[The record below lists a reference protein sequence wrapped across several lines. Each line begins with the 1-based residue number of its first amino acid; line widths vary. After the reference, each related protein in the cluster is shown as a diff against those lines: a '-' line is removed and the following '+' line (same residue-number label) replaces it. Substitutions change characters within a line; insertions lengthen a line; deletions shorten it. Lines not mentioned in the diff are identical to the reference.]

1 MQATNPPVVLC
12 FSALD
17 PSGGGGLQADIE
29 TLASMGCHCA
39 PIATALC
46 ATGSGD
52 LVEAVPIDS
61 PLLIEQ
67 ARSVLEDMEVR
78 AFKVG
83 FAGSVANV
91 EAIHSILQDYP
102 QIPVLLHPAFCLWD
116 PDNSEQADLPSALTA
131 LLLPLVEVAVVSLQ
145 EAHVLV
151 KESDTVDATAQ
162 AITSKGCRHLL
173 LNPCQSKEAKTNA
186 GLYDTTGLV
195 KSYEWTQAS
204 PSCHGATSTLTSA
217 IAGLRAH
224 DCPVQAAVEQAQN
237 YTWQAMAAARQLGF
251 GRPTPHRLFW
261 ADKNLPQDDYNP
273 SLPGIPTH

>member
-1 MQATNPPVVLC
+1 MHESHPPVVLC

-39 PIATALC
+39 PVATALC
-46 ATGSGD
+46 TTGAAD
-52 LVEAVPIDS
+52 TVEAVPVDA

-67 ARSVLEDMEVR
+67 ARSVLEDMPVR

-91 EAIHSILQDYP
+91 EAIHSILRDYP
-102 QIPVLLHPAFCLWD
+102 NLPVILHPAFCLWD
-116 PDNSEQADLPSALTA
+116 PNNAEQADLPAALAA
-131 LLLPLVEVAVVSLQ
+131 LLLPLAEVAVISLR

-162 AITSKGCRHLL
+162 ALTSKGCRHLL
-173 LNPCQSKEAKTNA
+173 LNPCQGKDLRGITD
-186 GLYDTTGLV
+186 LYGTTGII
-195 KSYEWTQAS
+195 KSYEWNQIT
-204 PSCHGATSTLTSA
+204 PSCHGAISTLTSA

-224 DCPVQAAVEQAQN
+224 DCPVQTAVEQAQN

-251 GRPTPHRLFW
+251 GKPTPHRLFW
-261 ADKNLPQDDYNP
+261 ADKNIPQECTS
-273 SLPGIPTH
+273 SLPGNPTH

>member
-1 MQATNPPVVLC
+1 MHESNPPVVLC

-39 PIATALC
+39 PVATALC
-46 ATGSGD
+46 ATGSAD
-52 LVEAVPIDS
+52 AVEAVPVDA

-67 ARSVLEDMEVR
+67 ARSVLEDMAVG
-78 AFKVG
+78 AFKIG

-102 QIPVLLHPAFCLWD
+102 HIPVILHPAFCLWD
-116 PDNSEQADLPSALTA
+116 PNTIEQSDMPAALTA
-131 LLLPLVEVAVVSLQ
+131 LLLPLAELAVISLK

-162 AITSKGCRHLL
+162 ALTSKGCRHLL
-173 LNPCQSKEAKTNA
+173 LNPCHGKEVRGIT
-186 GLYDTTGLV
+186 GLYGSTGLI
-195 KSYEWTQAS
+195 KSYEWTQAA
-204 PSCHGATSTLTSA
+204 PNCHGATSTLTSA

-224 DCPVQAAVEQAQN
+224 GCPVQTAVEQAQN
-237 YTWQAMAAARQLGF
+237 YTWQTMAAARQLGF
-251 GRPTPHRLFW
+251 GKPTPHRLFW
-261 ADKNLPQDDYNP
+261 ADKNIPQECAS
-273 SLPGIPTH
+273 SLPGNPTH

>member
-1 MQATNPPVVLC
+1 MHESNPPVVLC

-17 PSGGGGLQADIE
+17 PAGGGGLQADIE

-46 ATGSGD
+46 STGAAD
-52 LVEAVPIDS
+52 TAEAVPVDA

-67 ARSVLEDMEVR
+67 ARSVLEDMAVG
-78 AFKVG
+78 AFKIG

-91 EAIHSILQDYP
+91 EAIHSILLDYP
-102 QIPVLLHPAFCLWD
+102 QLPVILHPAFCLWD
-116 PDNSEQADLPSALTA
+116 PDNSEQADLPAALAT
-131 LLLPLVEVAVVSLQ
+131 LLLPLCELAVISLQ

-162 AITSKGCRHLL
+162 ALTSKGCRHLL
-173 LNPCQSKEAKTNA
+173 LNPCLGTENRGST

-195 KSYEWTQAS
+195 KSYEWNQKS
-204 PSCHGATSTLTSA
+204 PSCHGATSTLA
-217 IAGLRAH
+217 AALAGLRAH
-224 DCPVQAAVEQAQN
+224 GCPVQAAVEQAQN
-237 YTWQAMAAARQLGF
+237 YTWQAMATARQLGF

-261 ADKNLPQDDYNP
+261 ADKNIPQECSS
-273 SLPGIPTH
+273 SLPGNPTH